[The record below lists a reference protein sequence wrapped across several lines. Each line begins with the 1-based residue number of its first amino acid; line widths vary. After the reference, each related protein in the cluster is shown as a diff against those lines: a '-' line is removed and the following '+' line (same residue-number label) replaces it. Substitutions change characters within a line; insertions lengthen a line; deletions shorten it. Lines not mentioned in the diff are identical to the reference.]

1 MAASPKI
8 VIAGAGSIGCYVG
21 GALALA
27 GRDVRLLL
35 RPRLGEELRKNGLT
49 ISDHHG
55 RKRYL
60 VAGQFG
66 LATDAAALA
75 TADIILVT
83 VKSAASAEIA
93 AQINSHARPDA
104 LIVSFQNGIGNA
116 DTLRAGC
123 GGRTVYPG
131 MVGFNVVQLGDGKFH
146 QATESALYVPTHAPT
161 LAPLFNVVGLECRA
175 HADMQSILWGKLL
188 LNLNNALNALSGL
201 PLYDQLH
208 DIRWRRLQAVMMDE
222 ALAAMSRA
230 NISPAKLTPL
240 PSRFIPF
247 LFRLPTPIFRH
258 AMAATLTIDRT
269 ARSSMSED
277 LALGRMTEIDY
288 LQGAVIALAKQHG
301 LNAPLCERVTEAIR
315 QAEATKTGSPNLSPE
330 NLTRNDVI

>member
-1 MAASPKI
+1 
-8 VIAGAGSIGCYVG
+8 
-21 GALALA
+21 LA
-27 GRDVRLLL
+27 
-35 RPRLGEELRKNGLT
+35 EELRANGLT
-49 ISDHHG
+49 ISDYSD
-55 RKRYL
+55 RTRYL

-66 LATDAAALA
+66 LATDPSALA

-93 AQINSHARPDA
+93 AQIDAHARPDA

-123 GGRTVYPG
+123 GGRVVYPG
-131 MVGFNVVQLGDGKFH
+131 MVGFNVVQFGKGKFH
-146 QATESALYVPTHAPT
+146 QATESALYVPTQAPA
-161 LAPLFNVVGLECRA
+161 LAPLLNVVGLECRA
-175 HADMQSILWGKLL
+175 HSDMQAILWGKLL

-208 DIRWRRLQAVMMDE
+208 DIRWRRLQATMMDE

-230 NISPAKLTPL
+230 SISPAKLTPL

-247 LFRLPTPIFRH
+247 LMRLPTPIFRRV
-258 AMAATLTIDRT
+258 MAAMLTMDRS

-301 LNAPLCERVTEAIR
+301 LNAPLCQRVTDAVR
-315 QAEATKTGSPNLSPE
+315 QAELAKAGSPNLSPE
-330 NLTRNDVI
+330 NLMVA

>member
-1 MAASPKI
+1 MVASPKI

-35 RPRLGEELRKNGLT
+35 RPRLADELRANGMT
-49 ISDHHG
+49 ISDHTG
-55 RKRYL
+55 RRRYL

-83 VKSAASAEIA
+83 VKSAASAEVA
-93 AQINSHARPDA
+93 AQIDTHARPDA

-123 GGRTVYPG
+123 GGRIVYPG
-131 MVGFNVVQLGDGKFH
+131 MVGFNVVQLGNGKFH
-146 QATESALYVPTHAPT
+146 QATESALYVPAQAPS
-161 LAPLFNVVGLECRA
+161 LASLFNVLGLECRA
-175 HADMQSILWGKLL
+175 HADMQAILWGKLL

-208 DIRWRRLQAVMMDE
+208 DFRWRRLQATMMDE
-222 ALAAMSRA
+222 ALAAMSCA
-230 NISPAKLTPL
+230 GISPAKLTPL

-247 LFRLPTPIFRH
+247 LMRLPTPIFRRV
-258 AMAATLTIDRT
+258 MAAMLTIDRT
-269 ARSSMSED
+269 ARSSMAED
-277 LALGRMTEIDY
+277 LALGRRTEIDY

-301 LNAPLCERVTEAIR
+301 LNAPLCQRVTDAIR
-315 QAEATKTGSPNLSPE
+315 VAESAKAGSPNLSPE
-330 NLTRNDVI
+330 NLVVA